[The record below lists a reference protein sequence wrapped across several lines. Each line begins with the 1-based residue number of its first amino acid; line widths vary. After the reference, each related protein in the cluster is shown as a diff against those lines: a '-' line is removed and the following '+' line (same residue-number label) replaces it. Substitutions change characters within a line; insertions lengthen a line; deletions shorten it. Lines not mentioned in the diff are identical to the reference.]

1 MDAKEIKKF
10 LIDKDLTVTDV
21 ADSIG
26 EHRSVVSRVLNYK
39 RATPHIR
46 KKIERLKF
54 GRSRIRFDERKAA

>member
-10 LIDKDLTVTDV
+10 LIDKELTVQEV
-21 ADSIG
+21 ADRIG

-46 KKIERLKF
+46 KKIQKRF
-54 GRSRIRFDERKAA
+54 RIRFGERKAA